1 MQFIIFLAI
10 FFSLSFNALSMPV
23 TPQNHLQGRSFKVER
38 VKRNGHV
45 VAHGPAALRKAYRK
59 FGIDTTTLNGVDAS
73 DFQPFEIKP
82 TTSVKIAKED
92 VVDSDQTG
100 TVDAT
105 SVDGDVEFVS
115 PVNIG
120 GQTLDMN
127 FDSGSADM

>member
-59 FGIDTTTLNGVDAS
+59 FGIDATTLNGVDAS